1 MVKKHV
7 MIVRRESRSTG
18 DRRSDETGPPLGWRE
33 RRRSVER
40 RMPSVKEDEI
50 SPEEWFKHM
59 AFFIAQRSAEKAAM
73 KKAFESLEA
82 EVGSSE

>member
-1 MVKKHV
+1 MVKKHI
-7 MIVRRESRSTG
+7 MIVRQESRSAD

-50 SPEEWFKHM
+50 SREEWVKHM
-59 AFFIAQRSAEKAAM
+59 ACFIAQRRAEKAAM
-73 KKAFESLEA
+73 EKAFESLAA